1 MVHLRI
7 KSVKVLEMKDQAL
20 AHLMIMGTLL
30 MMMTIQVPLALM
42 EADILEYLLH
52 LLQRNKGKII
62 IT

>member
-1 MVHLRI
+1 MVNLKI

-30 MMMTIQVPLALM
+30 MMMTIQVLLALM
-42 EADILEYLLH
+42 EADNLDYLLH

>member
-1 MVHLRI
+1 MVNLKI
-7 KSVKVLEMKDQAL
+7 KSVKVLGMKDLAL

-30 MMMTIQVPLALM
+30 MMMTIQVLLALM
-42 EADILEYLLH
+42 EADNLEYLLH

>member
-1 MVHLRI
+1 MVNLKI
-7 KSVKVLEMKDQAL
+7 KSVKALEMKDLAL

-30 MMMTIQVPLALM
+30 MMMTIQVLLALM
-42 EADILEYLLH
+42 EADNLDYLLH

>member
-1 MVHLRI
+1 MVHLKI
-7 KSVKVLEMKDQAL
+7 KSVKVLGMKDLAL

-30 MMMTIQVPLALM
+30 MMMTIQVLLALM
-42 EADILEYLLH
+42 EADNLEYLLH